1 MLPAIKQELVLLA
14 STFSVTFLVTVVI
27 VSLNTI
33 ILPIQQGFFKIIYSK
48 KTPMG
53 ILVCYGFLK
62 REMDF
67 IN

>member
-48 KTPMG
+48 KDANG
-53 ILVCYGFLK
+53 NFSVLWISQKGNGFH
-62 REMDF
+62 
-67 IN
+67 